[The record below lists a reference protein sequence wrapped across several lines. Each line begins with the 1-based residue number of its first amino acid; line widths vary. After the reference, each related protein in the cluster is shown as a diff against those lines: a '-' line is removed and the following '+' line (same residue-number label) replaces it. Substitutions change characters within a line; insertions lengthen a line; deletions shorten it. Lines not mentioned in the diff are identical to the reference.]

1 MLNIANIQHFSVG
14 DGDGIRTTVFFK
26 GCPLKC
32 PWCHNPEAIP
42 AEPVTMRWR
51 DKTEVCGKRM
61 TAEAVLREIMDD
73 RDYYTESGGGATFSG
88 GEVLLQA
95 EGAAELAAM
104 LYRERIPL
112 FIDTAGCVPYRAFE
126 RLNPYTD
133 VYLFDFKTA
142 DGEKYRRVIG
152 GDMALVKEN
161 LRRLLTE
168 GKRVRV
174 RIPLIPDFNTA
185 DSDVDAICAAMAE
198 LGVTSADLL
207 PFHRMGSGKYT
218 AMGKTYGYAD
228 RPPLYGAELE
238 PIAARFRRSLNVR
251 IEG

>member
-26 GCPLKC
+26 GCNLKC
-32 PWCHNPEAIP
+32 PWCHNPEAISAAP
-42 AEPVTMRWR
+42 TTLQWR
-51 DKTEVCGKRM
+51 DKTEVCGRQM
-61 TAEAVLREIMDD
+61 TAQEVLREILDD
-73 RDYYTESGGGATFSG
+73 RDYYAESGGGATFSG

-104 LYRERIPL
+104 LADAQIPL
-112 FIDTAGCVPYRAFE
+112 FIDTAGCVTYSAFE

-133 VYLFDFKTA
+133 TYLFDFKTA

-152 GDMALVKEN
+152 GELALVTEN
-161 LRRLLTE
+161 LRRLLAE
-168 GKRVRV
+168 KKRVRV

-185 DSDVDAICAAMAE
+185 DGDVDAICAAMAE
-198 LGVTSADLL
+198 LSVSAVDLL

-218 AMGKTYGYAD
+218 AMGRTYAYAD

-238 PIAARFRRSLNVR
+238 PIVARFRRSLEVR
-251 IEG
+251 VEG